1 MQVSHVTETPDGTL
15 EFRGELK
22 GAELDAVVSVGLNYL
37 LKMGVLADLTPRKEE
52 DSLQ

>member
-1 MQVSHVTETPDGTL
+1 MQVTHVTETPEGNI

-37 LKMGVLADLTPRKEE
+37 LKMGVLADLTPRKKE